1 MVIVGNSPRETP
13 TVIFCYNWECGLGIP
28 CTVLLFVISCYNSMI
43 VVFVWPAARPGL
55 PAGAAQYYRQPG
67 IIPRPEVLT
76 HILVAVGGWAAE
88 GGR

>member
-43 VVFVWPAARPGL
+43 VVFV
-55 PAGAAQYYRQPG
+55 
-67 IIPRPEVLT
+67 
-76 HILVAVGGWAAE
+76 
-88 GGR
+88 